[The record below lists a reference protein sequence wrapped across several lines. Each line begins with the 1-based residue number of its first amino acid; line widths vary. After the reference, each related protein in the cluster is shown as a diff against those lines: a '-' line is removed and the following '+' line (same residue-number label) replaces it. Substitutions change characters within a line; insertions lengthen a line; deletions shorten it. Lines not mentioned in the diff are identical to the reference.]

1 MLNKLHEIKNER
13 RIETCKVEGRLLA
26 YKNAQEMKGNQFQI
40 NYDDN
45 DESIRIILDKDNE
58 NDTWN
63 KELHKN
69 LTEKFSVK
77 LTHVEKAK
85 LIRYH
90 DTIEQIQII
99 YHANNHHANKIG
111 WRDEYAKF

>member
-69 LTEKFSVK
+69 LTETFSVK

-99 YHANNHHANKIG
+99 YHANNHHANKIE